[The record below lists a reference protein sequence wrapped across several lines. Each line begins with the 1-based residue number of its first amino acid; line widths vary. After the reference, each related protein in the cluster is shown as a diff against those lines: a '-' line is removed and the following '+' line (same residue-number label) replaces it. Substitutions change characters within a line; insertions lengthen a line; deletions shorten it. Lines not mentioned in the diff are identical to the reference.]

1 MKMSEALL
9 VEFDQEVEKTKKTL
23 RRLPNDPA
31 FKPHAKSMSLGA
43 LAAHIAELAG
53 FGETVV
59 TTPTLEFSS
68 STYKPV
74 PFESA
79 AQLAA
84 VLEEGAVKL
93 RKAMVGLPDSAW
105 DDTWKLIYEGNTI
118 FSGSRFLAYREMF
131 LNHFVHHR
139 AQLGVYLRLK
149 DVPVPG
155 LYGPSADE
163 QWKS

>member
-1 MKMSEALL
+1 MKLSEALL

-23 RRLPNDPA
+23 ERIPDDSG

-59 TTPTLEFSS
+59 TTPMLEFSS
-68 STYKPV
+68 STYKPL

-79 AQLAA
+79 AQLVA
-84 VLEEGAVKL
+84 VSEEGAAKL
-93 RKAMVGLPDSAW
+93 RKAMAGLADSAW
-105 DDTWKLIYEGNTI
+105 DDTWRLVYEGNTI

-131 LNHFVHHR
+131 LNHLVHHR

-149 DVPVPG
+149 DVAVPG
-155 LYGPSADE
+155 IYGPSADE
-163 QWKS
+163 QWKG